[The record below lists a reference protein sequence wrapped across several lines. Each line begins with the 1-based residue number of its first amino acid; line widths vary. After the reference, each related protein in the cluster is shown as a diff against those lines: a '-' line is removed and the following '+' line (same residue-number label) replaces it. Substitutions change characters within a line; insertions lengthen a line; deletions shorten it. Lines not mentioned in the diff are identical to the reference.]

1 MDSSVTDIATEP
13 KPSTGNALIS
23 LLYVARGLRGFGD
36 GFAIIILPA
45 YMTALGYDAIAVG
58 IVATASLLGTALLTL
73 IIGWIAP
80 RHDLRALLIFGAGL
94 MAATGLAF
102 PGVEHFVLI
111 VLVAFIGTIN
121 PSGGDL
127 GVLVPLEH
135 AVLAKSATDDR
146 RTQVFARY
154 SLIGALC
161 TAAGSLAA
169 TLPDLLVSHGGT
181 TLGAFR
187 LMFYAYAAL
196 GILSAALYRHVPH
209 ARGEE
214 RAPQTPL
221 GPSRGTV
228 YKLAALF
235 SIDAFAGGFVAQS
248 LLVLWLFERFD
259 LSLSAAGLFFFW
271 SSTLSAF
278 SYPVAAWI
286 AKRIGLVNTMVFTH
300 IPSSIFLILAAFSPN
315 LYLALGLLLL
325 RSALVANGCA
335 DPHLLRHGRG
345 DAGGTAGGG
354 QRHRRAA
361 QPRIRHQPGHIR
373 RAADDGVFR
382 PAAGGLRHAQDRLR
396 PRAAVFIP
404 PHQAAGGAGLTRR
417 ERSVLRNRRLVEGCA
432 NAACQLQSIVVS
444 PEMDEEHARLLVEH
458 VAVDRGDFDIAG
470 T

>member
-1 MDSSVTDIATEP
+1 MDAGMTDIATEP
-13 KPSTGNALIS
+13 KPPTANALIR

-36 GFAIIILPA
+36 GFAVIILPA

-73 IIGWIAP
+73 ITGWIAP
-80 RHDLRALLIFGAGL
+80 RHDLRPLLIAGACL
-94 MAATGLAF
+94 MAMTGIAF

-111 VLVAFIGTIN
+111 ALVAFIGTIN

-135 AVLAKSATDDR
+135 AVLAHSASDER

-161 TAAGSLAA
+161 TAVGSLAA
-169 TLPDLLVSHGGT
+169 SLPDFLVAGGST
-181 TLGAFR
+181 QLGAFR

-196 GILSAALYRHVPH
+196 GVVCAALYRYVPH

-214 RAPQTPL
+214 RAQQAPL
-221 GPSRGTV
+221 GPSRRTV

-235 SIDAFAGGFVAQS
+235 SVDSFAGGFVAQS

-286 AKRIGLVNTMVFTH
+286 AKRVGLVNTMVFTH

-325 RSALVANGCA
+325 RSALSQMDVPTRTSYVMAVVTPA
-335 DPHLLRHGRG
+335 E
-345 DAGGTAGGG
+345 
-354 QRHRRAA
+354 
-361 QPRIRHQPGHIR
+361 
-373 RAADDGVFR
+373 R
-382 PAAGGLRHAQDRLR
+382 PAAASVTAVPRSLASAISPAISGALLMTPFTGLPLVVCGTLKIAYDLALLFSFRH
-396 PRAAVFIP
+396 IKP
-404 PHQAAGGAGLTRR
+404 P
-417 ERSVLRNRRLVEGCA
+417 
-432 NAACQLQSIVVS
+432 
-444 PEMDEEHARLLVEH
+444 EEQGR
-458 VAVDRGDFDIAG
+458 
-470 T
+470 

>member
-1 MDSSVTDIATEP
+1 MASIPTESKVSS
-13 KPSTGNALIS
+13 SLIR

-45 YMTALGYDAIAVG
+45 YMTLLGYDAVAVG

-73 IIGWIAP
+73 IVGMIAP
-80 RHDLRALLIFGAGL
+80 RHDLRPLLMFGAAL
-94 MAATGLAF
+94 MAATGIAF
-102 PGVEHFVLI
+102 PSVEHFVLI

-135 AVLAKSATDDR
+135 AVLAHSATNEG
-146 RTQVFARY
+146 RTHIFARY

-169 TLPDLLVSHGGT
+169 SLPDLLVAGGST
-181 TLGAFR
+181 KLGAFR

-196 GILSAALYRHVPH
+196 GIACAALYRYVPH

-221 GPSRGTV
+221 GPSRSTV

-315 LYLALGLLLL
+315 LYLALGLLL
-325 RSALVANGCA
+325 V
-335 DPHLLRHGRG
+335 
-345 DAGGTAGGG
+345 
-354 QRHRRAA
+354 RAA
-361 QPRIRHQPGHIR
+361 LSQMDVPTRTSYVMAVVTP
-373 RAADDGVFR
+373 AER
-382 PAAGGLRHAQDRLR
+382 PAAASVTAVPRSLASSISPTLAGALLATAFPGLPLIICGSLKIAYDLSLLYSFRHIR
-396 PRAAVFIP
+396 PPEERP
-404 PHQAAGGAGLTRR
+404 SGA
-417 ERSVLRNRRLVEGCA
+417 
-432 NAACQLQSIVVS
+432 
-444 PEMDEEHARLLVEH
+444 
-458 VAVDRGDFDIAG
+458 
-470 T
+470 